1 MNNELLDLKT
11 QYNYWL
17 ERNNKA
23 EEFLKD
29 YDGPLMDK
37 YLKDFDSI
45 TRNLGVL
52 IKKIETAMGE
62 NMTHYEKINGF
73 KMGGE

>member
-1 MNNELLDLKT
+1 MNDELLNLKT

-17 ERNNKA
+17 DRNNKA
-23 EEFLKD
+23 EEFLKG

-45 TRNLGVL
+45 TRNLS
-52 IKKIETAMGE
+52 IYIRKIEKATNKE
-62 NMTHYEKINGF
+62 MTHYEKINGF
-73 KMGGE
+73 SI